1 MGEAG
6 IEDVEEMELVG
17 VAGAE
22 ESEPLSLIPPGLL
35 RLPLWTLAVF
45 TGTS

>member
-1 MGEAG
+1 MEAEEAA
-6 IEDVEEMELVG
+6 EDMELVG

-22 ESEPLSLIPPGLL
+22 ESDPLSLTPPGLL
-35 RLPLWTLAVF
+35 MLPWLLVGV